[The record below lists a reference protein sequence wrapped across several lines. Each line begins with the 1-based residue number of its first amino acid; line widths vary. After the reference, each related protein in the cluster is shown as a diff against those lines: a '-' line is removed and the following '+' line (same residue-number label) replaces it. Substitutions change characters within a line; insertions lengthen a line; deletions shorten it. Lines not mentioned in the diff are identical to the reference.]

1 MARYLCKGTQI
12 IIFVLLILTLSSCE
26 EEQGITGVNLSE
38 VTEVSLSQED
48 FTVTIQTPST
58 TVAKG
63 DDILI
68 DGSLEYTGTQDQ
80 LVIYHS
86 DEFFDVIVQDGTGK
100 IVHSLERDDAGYETI
115 LSQDNFL
122 SFSYKILKTLPKGKY
137 KIIMDIEFYIENNPD
152 KVYSLRP
159 ELEINIE

>member
-86 DEFFDVIVQDGTGK
+86 DEFFDVIVQNETGK
-100 IVHSLERDDAGYETI
+100 LFI
-115 LSQDNFL
+115 LWKEKMLAMKRFFQ
-122 SFSYKILKTLPKGKY
+122 
-137 KIIMDIEFYIENNPD
+137 KIIFLALAIRY
-152 KVYSLRP
+152 
-159 ELEINIE
+159 

>member
-86 DEFFDVIVQDGTGK
+86 DEFFDVIVQDETGK
-100 IVHSLERDDAGYETI
+100 LFI
-115 LSQDNFL
+115 LWKEKMLAMKRFFQ
-122 SFSYKILKTLPKGKY
+122 
-137 KIIMDIEFYIENNPD
+137 KIIFLALAIRY
-152 KVYSLRP
+152 
-159 ELEINIE
+159 